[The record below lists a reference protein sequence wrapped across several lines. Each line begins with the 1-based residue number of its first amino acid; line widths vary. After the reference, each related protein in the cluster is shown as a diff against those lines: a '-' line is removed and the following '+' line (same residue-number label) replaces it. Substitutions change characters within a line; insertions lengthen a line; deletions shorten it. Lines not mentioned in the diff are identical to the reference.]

1 MQDFAPIQLFDRI
14 NIQSSEDF
22 QKLIDELN
30 QEQAVFI
37 IQVALEKAYNS
48 GIFNLSEAEILSK
61 SLRIK
66 NNISKSN
73 PKDESKRNK

>member
-14 NIQSSEDF
+14 NIQSSHDF
-22 QKLIDELN
+22 ENFLNELN
-30 QEQAVFI
+30 SDQATFV
-37 IQVALEKAYNS
+37 IQIALEKAYNS

-66 NNISKSN
+66 NNISKST

>member
-1 MQDFAPIQLFDRI
+1 MQDFIPVPLFDRI

-22 QKLIDELN
+22 QNLIDELN
-30 QEQAVFI
+30 QEQATFI
-37 IQVALEKAYNS
+37 IQIALEKAYSS

-66 NNISKSN
+66 NNILKSN